1 MLSKDISIPLYE
13 QVANELRKEILSD
26 QYGRN
31 GSIGT
36 HAQLAERFSVSLIT
50 IKKALQIL
58 ERESM
63 VDIQQGKGTFVHQNK
78 MVDPLKNLTGIS
90 YMMKDLHI
98 ETRVSVPVIEV
109 QPTPSWLSKNIRKI
123 FGPQCLFI
131 LRVVSIADIPVANTE
146 MWLPLKYEEFFTKE
160 KVEKQTIYQIYQNEV
175 GIVLGKGKQII
186 CAAGARGLVA
196 KNLELHENHPVLQIT
211 REAYSDTGELIEY
224 MVLSYEASRY
234 SFSVEL
240 QLNSDIR

>member
-13 QVANELRKEILSD
+13 QVANEFRKEILSG
-26 QYGRN
+26 QYGIN

-50 IKKALQIL
+50 IKKALRIL
-58 ERESM
+58 EQENL

-78 MVDPLKNLTGIS
+78 IIDPLKNLTGIS
-90 YMMKDLHI
+90 SMMKDLQI
-98 ETRVSVPVIEV
+98 ETRVSVPVLEV
-109 QPTPSWLSKNIRKI
+109 QNTPTWMSKDIRKVL
-123 FGPQCLFI
+123 GQQSLFI
-131 LRVVSIADIPVANTE
+131 LRVVSIAGSPVANTE
-146 MWLPLKYEEFFTKE
+146 MWLPLKYEEYFTKE
-160 KVEKQTIYQIYQNEV
+160 KVEKQTIYKIYQNEV

-186 CAAGARGLVA
+186 SAAGARGLVA
-196 KNLELHENHPVLQIT
+196 KNLDLKDNSPVLQIT
-211 REAYSDTGELIEY
+211 REAYSETGELIEY

-240 QLNSDIR
+240 QLHSDLR